1 MASRVQPLTG
11 EEIIVDLLE
20 TIAER
25 LRANC
30 NLRASDSYSRGYSAK
45 VELNIECYGLDMAK
59 VETQVVIGDQQ
70 DDVDLE
76 LVKEKIDIPLEE
88 NLNTVRERSGQ
99 EDGPTLQIGEPQQPQ
114 KRRYARRIPG
124 AAAQTEERF

>member
-1 MASRVQPLTG
+1 MALRTQPLTG
-11 EEIIVDLLE
+11 EEIITDLLE
-20 TIAER
+20 SIAER

-30 NLRASDSYSRGYSAK
+30 NLRPSDSYSRGYSAK
-45 VELNIECYGLDMAK
+45 AELHIECYGLDVAK
-59 VETQVVIGDQQ
+59 VDTVVVVGEQQ

-99 EDGPTLQIGEPQQPQ
+99 EDGPNLQMGQQPQ
-114 KRRYARRIPG
+114 PVKRRYARRLPNE
-124 AAAQTEERF
+124 TPEERF